1 MKKHIPKLAGGLI
14 LFVLMSVLYAMFTTN
29 VRPNEFAIRQIL
41 LGPNKGISTDLLGP
55 GLHLV
60 IPSYER
66 LHTYSRQIQIL
77 DFNDNLDE
85 ASSLGKYAP
94 SIRIQTSE
102 GYQVTVDVTVAYRI
116 VDPYKVIT
124 NVGLGKLY
132 ETALVRPRADR
143 YLRETLGRLN
153 SEDFYDGTKRIRAA
167 KEAREKLS
175 VDLEPAGIEVW
186 NVMVRHYT
194 YDERYQNA
202 IEQRKIQD
210 QTVFKNQ
217 AEAIAATQEAEKN
230 RVLAEGRAVVSV
242 EQERGRSEVR
252 RITAEADLYY
262 RTKVAEG
269 DLLVAMAEAEGVRLE
284 NQALQVSGASN
295 IVGLDMAKA
304 LEGTEIIIVPT
315 DGPKGVNPLDLDS
328 LIKGW

>member
-1 MKKHIPKLAGGLI
+1 MKEHIPKITVAGVI
-14 LFVLMSVLYAMFTTN
+14 FVLIVVMYGLFTIN
-29 VRPNEFAIRQIL
+29 VQPHEFAVRQTL
-41 LGPNKGISTDLLGP
+41 LGPNKGIKKDLIGP
-55 GLHLV
+55 GLQLI

-66 LHTYSRQIQIL
+66 LHTYSRQIQTL
-77 DFNDNLDE
+77 DFNDDLDN
-85 ASSLGKYAP
+85 SSGLGKYAP

-116 VDPYKVIT
+116 VDPYLVIT

-153 SEDFYDGTKRIRAA
+153 SEDFYDGSKRIQAA
-167 KEAREKLS
+167 LQARNKLS
-175 VDLEPAGIEVW
+175 GDLEPAGIEVW

-217 AEAIAATQEAEKN
+217 AEAVAATQEAEKN
-230 RVLAEGRAVVSV
+230 RVLAEGRATVNV
-242 EQERGRSEVR
+242 EQEMGRSEVR
-252 RITAEADLYY
+252 RITADADLYY

-269 DLLVAMAEAEGVRLE
+269 GLLVARAEAEGVRLE
-284 NQALQVSGASN
+284 NAALQVSGASN
-295 IVGLDMAKA
+295 IVGLEMAKA

-315 DGPKGVNPLDLDS
+315 DGVNGVNPLDLDS